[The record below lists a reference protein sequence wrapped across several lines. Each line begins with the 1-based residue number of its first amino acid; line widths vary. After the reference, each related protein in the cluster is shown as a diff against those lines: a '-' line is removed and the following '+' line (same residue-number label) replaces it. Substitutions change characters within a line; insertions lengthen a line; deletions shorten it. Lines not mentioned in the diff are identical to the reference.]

1 MSPAQD
7 TNRST
12 KHGEARKKQIM
23 SQGRPTT
30 ASSVADALVIKDDD
44 VFFLTTPQGDVP
56 LTEGHG
62 FGLYYHD
69 CRYLNG
75 YELLIN
81 GRHGDPLVA
90 SAASGFSSVFELAN
104 PEMTICGRRIPREQI
119 GIKWTRMIDA
129 EALALRD
136 RISFRNFTLDTLQ
149 VPITLRF
156 RSAFEDVYEIRG
168 LVDVPLGQVRAPAWD
183 GNTLRLVYDGKDHV
197 RRTVAIAFSMP
208 PSAIR
213 GSEADFVMAAGS
225 QSTHEL
231 CIQLTLSE
239 EPENVPDE
247 GKSPN
252 RELTAKSFDDAATL
266 LERHTNRWIRRHTD
280 VRSNSRMLDAT
291 ITRSLRDLYIL
302 RTSLDRQE
310 YFSAGIPWY
319 VALFGRDSIIT
330 ALETLAFDPEIAHQT
345 LRLLARFQGKT
356 VDHDRDE
363 EPGKILHEL
372 RVGELAHLHEIP
384 DTPYYGSADST
395 PLFLILLARYTDWT
409 GDASLFDELRPAVD
423 AALRWISSGG
433 DGNHGGYI
441 EYRGRSK
448 SGLVNQGWKDS
459 GDAIVNTDGSL
470 ATPPI
475 SLVEIQ
481 GYAYEARRGM
491 AMLYR
496 AAGDGA
502 RADQLEAEARDLK
515 DRFNRD
521 FWLSDRQHYALAL
534 QEGHRPVAVLASN
547 PGQALWTGIID
558 ADKAQ
563 RTADLMM
570 TDDMFTG
577 WGVRT
582 LSAAEKRFNP
592 IGYHLGTVWPHDNA
606 LIAAGLRRYGLDEP
620 ALRIFNGILGAA
632 SHFKNYRLPEVFA
645 GFRKDEYHTPVH
657 YPSACHP
664 QAWAAGS
671 VPHLLST
678 MLGLAPKAQSEH
690 LYVVRPMLP
699 SFLQYVE
706 LRNLRVGEAL
716 VHLRF
721 ERVDGTVR
729 VSTVDLR
736 GRLEVEQVES
746 PEALDMTLA

>member
-1 MSPAQD
+1 MGDAHRSGP
-7 TNRST
+7 ST
-12 KHGEARKKQIM
+12 KHGESRKQQVM
-23 SQGRPTT
+23 THPRPTT
-30 ASSVADALVIKDDD
+30 ASSVSDALVIKDDD
-44 VFFLTTPQGDVP
+44 VFFLTTPRGDVP
-56 LTEGHG
+56 LSEGHG

-75 YELLIN
+75 YELLID
-81 GRHGDPLVA
+81 GSPGDPLVA
-90 SAASGFSSVFELAN
+90 TATAGYSSIFELAN
-104 PEMTICGRRIPREQI
+104 PEMTVSGKHVPREQI

-129 EALALRD
+129 DAHALRD
-136 RISFRNFTLDTLQ
+136 WFSIRNFGLEEVS
-149 VPITLRF
+149 VPVTLRF
-156 RSAFEDVYEIRG
+156 RAAFEDVYVIRG
-168 LVDVPLGQVRAPAWD
+168 LVNDPLGKVRPPAWE
-183 GNTLRLVYDGKDHV
+183 GSTLKLVYDGRDHI
-197 RRTVAIAFSMP
+197 RRTLTITFSRS
-208 PSAIR
+208 PSAAR
-213 GSEADFVMAAGS
+213 GSEADFSIALGP
-225 QSTHEL
+225 QSTQEL
-231 CIQLTLSE
+231 FVQLTLSE
-239 EPENVPDE
+239 HPEDSPEQDH
-247 GKSPN
+247 GKH
-252 RELTAKSFDDAATL
+252 RQLDAKSFNDAAAL
-266 LERHTNRWIRRHTD
+266 LERHTTRWIRRHTD

-291 ITRSLRDLYIL
+291 ISRSLRDLYIL

-310 YFSAGIPWY
+310 YFSAGVPWY

-345 LRLLARFQGKT
+345 LRLLARFQGKK

-409 GDASLFDELRPAVD
+409 GDITLFDELRGPVE
-423 AALRWISSGG
+423 AALQWISQYG
-433 DGNHGGYI
+433 DGNHDGYI
-441 EYRGRSK
+441 EYRGRSAT
-448 SGLVNQGWKDS
+448 GLINQGWKDS

-475 SLVEIQ
+475 SLVEVQ

-491 AMLYR
+491 ASLFR
-496 AAGDGA
+496 ATGEAA
-502 RADQLEAEARDLK
+502 RADQLEGEAQDLK
-515 DRFNRD
+515 SRFNRD
-521 FWLSDRQHYALAL
+521 FWLEDRKHYALAL
-534 QEGHRPVAVLASN
+534 QDQGRPVAVLASN
-547 PGQALWTGIID
+547 SGQALWAGIVD
-558 ADKAQ
+558 EDKAR
-563 RTADLMM
+563 RTADLIM
-570 TDDMFTG
+570 DDDLFSG

-606 LIAAGLRRYGLDEP
+606 IIAAGLRRYGFDEA

-632 SHFKNYRLPEVFA
+632 AHFKNYRLPEVFS

-671 VPHLLST
+671 VPYLLT
-678 MLGLAPKAQSEH
+678 TILGLVPRAQH
-690 LYVVRPMLP
+690 QRLYLVRPMLP

-721 ERVDGTVR
+721 ERREGHVHVT
-729 VSTVDLR
+729 TVDLR
-736 GRLEVEQVES
+736 GRLEIELVTSQE
-746 PEALDMTLA
+746 PLDMTLA